1 MEEKQILI
9 NITESKDRFIFLI
22 NSTISEKVALN
33 VKSEKE
39 QEFINALEEL
49 IRNYN
54 AE

>member
-1 MEEKQILI
+1 MKEQILI
-9 NITESKDRFIFLI
+9 NITESEDRFMFLI
-22 NSTISEKVALN
+22 NSTISKKVALN
-33 VKSEKE
+33 TKTEKE